1 MTVSSGCLG
10 LLSLTLDFLDT
21 LVGEAVS
28 FPYRMA
34 RL

>member
-1 MTVSSGCLG
+1 MTFSSGCLG
-10 LLSLTLDFLDT
+10 LLSFTLGLLPT
-21 LVGEAVS
+21 VVGEAVS

>member
-1 MTVSSGCLG
+1 MTVSSACLG
-10 LLSLTLDFLDT
+10 LLSLTLDLLPT

-28 FPYRMA
+28 FLFRMA

>member
-1 MTVSSGCLG
+1 MTVSSACLR
-10 LLSLTLDFLDT
+10 LLSLTLDLFPT

-28 FPYRMA
+28 VPYRMA